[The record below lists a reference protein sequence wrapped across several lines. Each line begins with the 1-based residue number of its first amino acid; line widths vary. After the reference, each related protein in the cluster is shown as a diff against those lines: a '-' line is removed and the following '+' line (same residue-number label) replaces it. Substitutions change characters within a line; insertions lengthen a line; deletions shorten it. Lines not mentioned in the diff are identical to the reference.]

1 MSDGLVRDGWVGEWW
16 VDELVSGRR
25 VSGGWVSGRMVV
37 VEGGWVGLGGWGVR
51 WGFAHWLAP
60 I

>member
-25 VSGGWVSGRMVV
+25 VSATEW
-37 VEGGWVGLGGWGVR
+37 WVGEWENGGG
-51 WGFAHWLAP
+51 
-60 I
+60 